1 MNIRFARRFSV
12 VSTKFA
18 LELCAIIVLG
28 WASAYASPCSLN
40 QDCIPKAQPTDDSEK
55 VSTEPVSWQ
64 TVNAGAK
71 ATTTWLSP
79 KIRVREGQYFRFENL
94 YKSDA
99 VSELQVN
106 FGGTGLPPI
115 KVLVPPSGNSGD
127 WQEFSYTFGIP
138 SGVNELSVGHA
149 LTGPGEL
156 LTERPS
162 LRRILGPEFT
172 RGIVSITF
180 DDGWKSAFRNAIPIL
195 EAAVSDTHPKGLRT
209 TQYIITK
216 GSLLQPKNYRRYLTP
231 KDILFLY
238 KNGHDIASHTRSHA
252 DLVNDI
258 GDETGLE
265 AEIVD
270 SFEDFLR
277 YQLPAPLSIAYP
289 YGRHDDEV
297 MRVAASHYFAG
308 RGVQRGL
315 NFADSNPYS
324 LRTQLIQRHTT
335 VSEIIG
341 WIDEALANRAWLI
354 LSLHSVEP
362 TIAECVHPDSNEPD
376 EECTDVAT
384 VKALADYLKD
394 TPTGTVMTVRDMLND
409 KLEGKDEVWPI
420 TQSSSTSAVK

>member
-1 MNIRFARRFSV
+1 VNIRFARRFSI
-12 VSTKFA
+12 VSIKFA
-18 LELCAIIVLG
+18 LELCAVIAFG
-28 WASAYASPCSLN
+28 WTSAHASSCPLN
-40 QDCIPKAQPTDDSEK
+40 QDCIPKVQSTDDSEK
-55 VSTEPVSWQ
+55 LSTEPASWQ
-64 TVNAGAK
+64 TVNAGAE
-71 ATTTWLSP
+71 AATWLSP

-106 FGGTGLPPI
+106 FGRADLPLI
-115 KVLVPPSGNSGD
+115 KILVPPSGNSGD
-127 WQEFSYTFGIP
+127 WKEFSYTFGIP
-138 SGVNELSVGHA
+138 SGVNELSIRHA

-180 DDGWKSAFRNAIPIL
+180 DDGWKSVLTNAVPIL
-195 EAAVSDTHPKGLRT
+195 EAAVSDTHPKGLKT

-258 GDETGLE
+258 GGETGLE

-341 WIDEALANRAWLI
+341 WIDEALANKAWLI

-362 TIAECVHPDSNEPD
+362 TIAECVHPDSNELD

-384 VKALADYLKD
+384 IKALADYLKD
-394 TPTGTVMTVRDMLND
+394 TPAGTVMTVRDMLND
-409 KLEGKDEVWPI
+409 KLEGKGEVWPL
-420 TQSSSTSAVK
+420 TQSTAN